1 MLQQALKLA
10 EFLLGRLRT
19 GWNESG
25 LWNPSALLSADATEV
40 EALEDELYFRLR
52 GVQRAALLRAG
63 TLQAPQAQQLQDL
76 CDSLAMG
83 ASHYAA
89 LPSELTELRWL
100 VKKMID
106 ELALRDGAAP
116 QLHSEC
122 CHQKGW
128 GGRGTRP
135 AAARAGSFAHQAAAQ
150 PAGHCFAPKRPCWS
164 TLAAALHIANTGR
177 GLVVE
182 AVWPGTA
189 F

>member
-1 MLQQALKLA
+1 MNSTFACEACIAPLCCVRARCKH
-10 EFLLGRLRT
+10 RRRSSCKT
-19 GWNESG
+19 C
-25 LWNPSALLSADATEV
+25 AT
-40 EALEDELYFRLR
+40 RW
-52 GVQRAALLRAG
+52 
-63 TLQAPQAQQLQDL
+63 PW
-76 CDSLAMG
+76 G

-106 ELALRDGAAP
+106 ELALRDRAAP
-116 QLHSEC
+116 QLHPEC
-122 CHQKGW
+122 CHQKGC

-135 AAARAGSFAHQAAAQ
+135 AAVRDGSFAHQAAAQ